1 MARKVRTVK
10 KNVVVEKTAAK
21 LPKKI
26 LLKGLVVLI
35 VIGVVYFS
43 FKLLVAASVNG
54 QLIGRMSVIK
64 ELEKQN
70 GKATLDTVILKTLI
84 SQEAKKRKVTV
95 SQKEIDAEM
104 QKIEANVASQ
114 GSTLDQLLAQQGMK
128 KNELAG
134 EIKIQLLVTKMVGD
148 TVSVSDKEIDDYITS
163 QAQQLAANPNQQLT
177 RDQVKSTIKQQKL
190 QQKIQ
195 AFVLDLKAK
204 AKITYFVSY

>member
-1 MARKVRTVK
+1 MARKIRTVK
-10 KNVVVEKTAAK
+10 KNVVVEKPAAK

-35 VIGVVYFS
+35 VISVIYFS

-54 QLIGRMSVIK
+54 QLIGRMTVVK

-84 SQEAKKRKVTV
+84 NQEAKKRNVTV
-95 SQKEIDAEM
+95 SQKEIDAEI
-104 QKIEANVASQ
+104 QKIETNVASQ

-128 KNELAG
+128 KDELAG

-163 QAQQLAANPNQQLT
+163 QAQQLAANPDQQLT

-195 AFVLDLKAK
+195 AFVSDLKAK
-204 AKITYFVSY
+204 AKIKYFISY